1 MDQAFIKT
9 LEQTLQNPQ
18 KILII
23 PHKNPDGDALGSALA
38 LMHFLRSEQHQAI
51 VVSPNDYPLFLKW
64 LPGEKDILIHSEN
77 KAVVQKEFEAATL
90 IFALDFN
97 TLGRIDEL
105 GEWVAQSK
113 ALKVMIDHHEAPDDF
128 ADLQYSDPQMS
139 STCEMIY
146 HVINQLNPKGF
157 NEAIANCLYT
167 GIMTDTGSFK
177 YPLTTAQ
184 THKAIAK
191 LIEYGASGTS
201 IHQKIY
207 DSSSFNRL
215 KLLGIALSNMTQIT
229 NIPVVYITLSQ
240 KELNS
245 CNYQKGDT
253 EGFVN
258 YGLSL
263 KGIQFSCIMIE
274 NEQEGKI
281 KMSFRSK
288 GDFSVNDFARTYF
301 QGGGHFNAAGGMS
314 TDSIEQTVLR
324 FQKAVAEVSAQF
336 QKE

>member
-1 MDQAFIKT
+1 MDQAFINT
-9 LEQTLQNPQ
+9 LKQTLQSPQ

-38 LMHFLRSEQHQAI
+38 LMHFLKNERHHAV

-64 LPGEKDILIHSEN
+64 LPGEKQILIYNEN
-77 KAVVQKEFEAATL
+77 KATVQKEFEAATL

-97 TLGRIDEL
+97 TLGRIDDL
-105 GEWVAQSK
+105 GERVAQSK

-128 ADLQYSDPQMS
+128 ADLMYSDSQMS

-146 HVINQLNPKGF
+146 HIINHLNPDGF
-157 NEAIANCLYT
+157 NSAIANCLYT
-167 GIMTDTGSFK
+167 GIMTDTGSFR
-177 YPLTTAQ
+177 YPLTTAT

-191 LIEYGASGTS
+191 LIECGASGTA

-215 KLLGIALSNMTQIT
+215 KLLGIALSNLNQI
-229 NIPVVYITLSQ
+229 NNLPVVYITLSQ

-245 CNYQKGDT
+245 CEYQKGDT

-263 KGIQFSCIMIE
+263 TGIQFSCIMIE

-288 GDFSVNDFARTYF
+288 GDFSVNDFARNYF
-301 QGGGHFNAAGGMS
+301 EGGGHFNAAGGMS
-314 TDSIEQTVLR
+314 IDTIEQTVKR
-324 FQKAVAEVSAQF
+324 FKNAVAEVSAQF
-336 QKE
+336 QKQ